1 MIHGRAPSMA
11 AMETSPSAWFVR
23 WQTTKAAMTRPD
35 ASRRSRRVKTAGRA
49 ESGGGIAETFCQ
61 EPRRGKLMTDDERRA
76 LEEIA
81 ARAWPHR
88 EELRCDGWL
97 LRFSGGGSKRAN
109 SVQTLRWSGADT
121 EAAIAAAEADY
132 RGRGLTPVFQILDVS
147 VPGDLDRRLERRGYR
162 VVDRTLLMLK
172 PVTAVAMPAGVAG
185 HDDLPPGSAGRVSLD
200 RDARPSRHGA
210 GDHRGPAA
218 AAAFPRRV
226 GRWGAFGR
234 GAGGRGRPL
243 LRHRMHGDA

>member
-1 MIHGRAPSMA
+1 
-11 AMETSPSAWFVR
+11 
-23 WQTTKAAMTRPD
+23 
-35 ASRRSRRVKTAGRA
+35 
-49 ESGGGIAETFCQ
+49 
-61 EPRRGKLMTDDERRA
+61 MTDDERRA

-172 PVTAVAMPAGVAG
+172 PVTAVTMPAGVAG
-185 HDDLPPGSAGRVSLD
+185 HDDLPPEWLDVYLSTVTPDRRATAPAIIAGLPRPRRFLVASVDGAPSGVGLAVAEG
-200 RDARPSRHGA
+200 RYCGIECMATHETKRGRGGGLAVLTGIEAWAAGQGATTLWLQVVETNAPARRLYEGA
-210 GDHRGPAA
+210 GFRAA
-218 AAAFPRRV
+218 GAYWYRV
-226 GRWGAFGR
+226 A
-234 GAGGRGRPL
+234 PS
-243 LRHRMHGDA
+243 